1 MTQGTQEGEIH
12 NNDGAKLNCT
22 NEMPMVAELA
32 NTDGEA
38 GVGPARQATNVN
50 RAQDHGSEQKS
61 VPTMA
66 PHAIGVEGEIQ
77 ILKDKVY
84 KIEEE
89 IEQLQWDVKS
99 AITCQVLH
107 PHALGTS
114 ICAIDLTVGDTGVQ
128 EIRTN

>member
-50 RAQDHGSEQKS
+50 RA
-61 VPTMA
+61 
-66 PHAIGVEGEIQ
+66 
-77 ILKDKVY
+77 
-84 KIEEE
+84 
-89 IEQLQWDVKS
+89 
-99 AITCQVLH
+99 
-107 PHALGTS
+107 
-114 ICAIDLTVGDTGVQ
+114 
-128 EIRTN
+128 

>member
-1 MTQGTQEGEIH
+1 
-12 NNDGAKLNCT
+12 
-22 NEMPMVAELA
+22 MPMVVELA
-32 NTDGEA
+32 NTDGET

-89 IEQLQWDVKS
+89 IEQLQWDIVF
-99 AITCQVLH
+99 
-107 PHALGTS
+107 
-114 ICAIDLTVGDTGVQ
+114 
-128 EIRTN
+128 